1 MRACALWALS
11 QHCSMP
17 DAYHLPRGFELAM
30 GIDWSAACFGALKR
44 SSSSRKDVITASC
57 GVVSAAQCIVFL
69 ISTFFFICHR
79 RYMRTVSNPE
89 KGYWKHYGPF
99 CLFTALGSFSSA
111 FAWAFYLK
119 SLNYALDASQAAH
132 SNDAHSSS
140 FSFRSQSLS
149 FAVLFQALC
158 KRDPLLHAS
167 VHLFT

>member
-1 MRACALWALS
+1 MS
-11 QHCSMP
+11 T
-17 DAYHLPRGFELAM
+17 
-30 GIDWSAACFGALKR
+30 DWSAACFGALQR

-79 RYMRTVSNPE
+79 RYMRTVSSPE

-99 CLFTALGSFSSA
+99 TLFTALGSFASA
-111 FAWAFYLK
+111 HAWAFYLK
-119 SLNYALDASQAAH
+119 SLNYALDASQEAH
-132 SNDAHSSS
+132 SNHEHSSS

-158 KRDPLLHAS
+158 KPPPPLP
-167 VHLFT
+167 LFTFSAPALLI